1 MCIRDRLASDKRF
14 LIGLILIGCLSSQGY
29 SQAIGSSDEGE
40 VILPYSQEYLDQ
52 YNADLDKKA
61 AKYNATFRSKSKA
74 QAFDNG
80 QKGNVVGACNLIT
93 CGSFEKDDV
102 DGGTFRTAIGGTN
115 GQYQADAKYTC
126 WNDDGTVD
134 WSEGQYISYSTTN
147 SNSVYPGI
155 IEPSTF
161 DGGGFAIFSYQNEA
175 IRQTLTVIPNT
186 VYTVCFEIA
195 VIPRYATVNSS
206 NQGGG
211 ILEYAPNLQFGVR
224 NGAVQITDPLT
235 YTHNDLIQHPQ
246 SDFPTRLSFSTSG
259 NNGDQNPGG
268 WTEINPYWEN
278 RCITFKA
285 GPSATSVEVFYKT
298 GNPGRS
304 VVLVDG
310 LRLSVEGY
318 ANSPTVNP
326 TSKEY
331 CQPTQ
336 VALNTFVTSTT
347 PPGAILKWT
356 TNPDLTVTGD
366 HLPNNPTVTTPGVW
380 YAFYYNPALGC
391 TSPSR
396 KLTLTNTDLDSSYTK
411 QNVTCFGGNDGS
423 INLTVT
429 GGSNSY
435 TYSWTT
441 SNGSGLN
448 PTSQDQS
455 GLTAG
460 TYNVTVSDGT
470 CATQETI
477 VITQPNQINV
487 DAGNYAPLCDNV
499 SPITLT
505 GTPTNSNGSWS
516 GTGVTDNGNGTASFN
531 PLGLTGSI
539 TVTYSYTDG
548 NSCSNSDTADI
559 MVNTAPTVEAG
570 DYGPLCDNVSPITL
584 TGTPTNSNGT
594 WSGTGVTDNGNGTAS
609 FNPAGLSGSIT
620 VTYSYTDGNSCSNSD
635 TANIL
640 VNTAPTVDAGNYG
653 PLCDNVSPITLTGT
667 PTNSNGTWSGTGV
680 TDNGNGTASFNPA
693 GLSGSITVSYS
704 YTDGNSCSNSD
715 TANILVNTA
724 PTVDAGNYGPLCD
737 NVSPITLTG
746 TPTNSNG
753 TWSGTGVTD
762 NGNGTASFN
771 PLGLTGSI
779 TVTYSYTDGN
789 SCSNSDTANIMV
801 NTAPSAPVSGG
812 NQTEC
817 ALDPIQ
823 TLTATA
829 TVPGG
834 QSIVW
839 YDFAVG
845 GSVVTPTWNSIG
857 SKTYYAEAVNNTT
870 SCKSSTRTP
879 VTLTLNNC
887 GIILEKIASPNNPQG
902 CTPIAPGE
910 PISYTF
916 KVSVPVGASPVYNVQ
931 LSDPLLEAPNPVVP
945 IVYVSGDDG
954 DGILEGGEE
963 WIYTASYTVTQQ
975 NITNGQVQNTATVN
989 GLVQTSG
996 NPYPVSTSSSV
1007 TVNLCQDAEM
1017 SIVKSSTSATGD
1029 CINFEA
1035 GNTIDY
1041 KFVVTNEGDVDITN
1055 VVISDP
1061 LFLAP
1066 NPVVPIVLVSGD
1078 NGDGILNVGEVW
1090 TFNAT
1095 YTITQNDIDTG
1106 SVINT
1111 AEVDGSSVL
1120 GTVDTA
1126 TSNTVTV
1133 LICQSAD
1140 IAIVKESDQVPG
1152 NNGCVELAEGDVITY
1167 TFRVT
1172 NEGNVS
1178 IDNVVVT
1185 DPLVGLSTIT
1195 GPTGD
1200 TGSDGILGL
1209 NEIWEYTATYTV
1221 TQDDVDDGE
1230 VTNQATVN
1238 GLAMNPSNT
1247 PVSDDSHPT
1256 STTADGD
1263 TVVVICQNPAIAIV
1277 KIGVFNDVDGNQ
1289 CADAGIDTIT
1299 YTFTVTNEGNVSLSG
1314 ITVTDPLL
1322 QSPNPVVAI
1331 VYQSGDTDSDG
1342 NLDVTETW
1350 VYTATSYTITQDD
1363 IDTGNVTNQATATGT
1378 APDQTVVEDLS
1389 GTEVDNDDQTVI
1401 ELCQNPDI
1409 AIVKTGVFNDVD
1421 GNQCADA
1428 GIDTITYTFTVTNEG
1443 NVSLSGITVTDPLLQ
1458 APNPI
1463 VDIVFQGGDTDGDN
1477 ELDVT
1482 ETWIYT
1488 ATSYTI
1494 TQDDIDTGSVTNQA
1508 TATGTAP
1515 DQTVVEDL
1523 SGTEVDNDDQT
1534 VIELCQNPDIAIVK
1548 TGVFNDEN
1556 QNDCADVDETISYIF
1571 TVTNEGNVSLSNIV
1585 VDDPLLGG
1593 PIAGPDSGDTDGDN
1607 ELDVTETWI
1616 YTGTY
1621 AITQDDIDAGEVI
1634 NQATATGTA
1643 PDQTVVEDLS
1653 GSTTTT
1659 DDTTVIELCQNPA
1672 IAIVKTGIFN
1682 DENQNDCAD
1691 VDETITYTFTV
1702 TNEGNVS
1709 LSNVVITDPLIATIS
1724 GPTGDVDGDGE
1735 LDVTE
1740 IWVYTGIYTI
1750 NQDDIDLGLVKNQAT
1765 AEGTAPDTT
1774 VVSDL
1779 SDESSVLEDDPT
1791 IVDLCQD
1798 PVIAIVKTGIFN
1810 DENQNDCAD
1819 VDETISYTFTVTNEG
1834 NVSLSFVEVTDPLI
1848 TTITGPTGDTDGDGE
1863 LDVTETWIYTG
1874 TYAITQDD
1882 IDAGEVV
1889 NQASAKANDPMGNV
1903 VSDLSDE
1910 SSVLE
1915 DDPTIVGLCQ
1925 DPAIAIVKTGI
1936 FNDENQ
1942 NDCADVDETISY
1954 TFTVTNEGNV
1964 SLSTVVVT
1972 DPLIATIT
1980 GPTGDTDGDGELD
1993 VTETWIYT
2001 GTYAITQVDID
2012 AGEVINQA
2020 TAEGTAPDATIV
2032 SDLSD
2037 ESSVLEDDPTV
2048 IELCQNPV
2056 IALIKTGVINDTNG
2070 NGCADVGET
2079 IEYSFTVFNV
2089 GNVTLTNITV
2099 ADPLVTVAGGPITL
2113 EPGATDGTSFTAIY
2127 TITQT
2132 DIDAGF
2138 VENQATATGTDPS
2151 GNSVSDLSDDN
2162 SEFEDD
2168 PTLTELCQN
2177 PAIALIKVGVPNDEN
2192 GNGCADLGETI
2203 LYTFSVKNTGNVALT
2218 NVIVTDPLVSV
2229 VGGPINLAAGEEDT
2243 MTFTAVYTITQSDV
2257 DTGFIENQATAEGIS
2272 PNGDSVSDQSDNNSY
2287 LENDPTVTDLC
2298 QNPSISL
2305 EKTGVFN
2312 DENGNGSA
2320 DVGETIS
2327 YAFTVTNTGNVT
2339 LYNIMIT
2346 DPLPGVEISGGPI
2359 AQLEPGEVDST
2370 TFTAIYII
2378 NDQDIGNGEVV
2389 NQATVTGEDIEG
2401 TIVEDDSDDPTD
2413 LTNNDNNGDG
2423 DPDDPTV
2430 VTLPFVLDTTFEI
2443 FNGITPNGDGLNDY
2457 FQIVG
2462 IENWPN
2468 NNVKIFNRWGVLVF
2482 ETDGYGGSDGKQ
2494 NVFRGISEGRTTVQK
2509 NEELPTGTYFYI
2521 LTFPADNPGK
2531 ADYTGYLY
2539 INR

>member
-1 MCIRDRLASDKRF
+1 MNPSNTPVSDD
-14 LIGLILIGCLSSQGY
+14 S
-29 SQAIGSSDEGE
+29 
-40 VILPYSQEYLDQ
+40 
-52 YNADLDKKA
+52 
-61 AKYNATFRSKSKA
+61 
-74 QAFDNG
+74 
-80 QKGNVVGACNLIT
+80 
-93 CGSFEKDDV
+93 
-102 DGGTFRTAIGGTN
+102 
-115 GQYQADAKYTC
+115 
-126 WNDDGTVD
+126 
-134 WSEGQYISYSTTN
+134 
-147 SNSVYPGI
+147 
-155 IEPSTF
+155 
-161 DGGGFAIFSYQNEA
+161 
-175 IRQTLTVIPNT
+175 
-186 VYTVCFEIA
+186 
-195 VIPRYATVNSS
+195 
-206 NQGGG
+206 
-211 ILEYAPNLQFGVR
+211 
-224 NGAVQITDPLT
+224 
-235 YTHNDLIQHPQ
+235 HP
-246 SDFPTRLSFSTSG
+246 
-259 NNGDQNPGG
+259 
-268 WTEINPYWEN
+268 
-278 RCITFKA
+278 
-285 GPSATSVEVFYKT
+285 
-298 GNPGRS
+298 
-304 VVLVDG
+304 
-310 LRLSVEGY
+310 
-318 ANSPTVNP
+318 
-326 TSKEY
+326 
-331 CQPTQ
+331 
-336 VALNTFVTSTT
+336 TSTT
-347 PPGAILKWT
+347 A
-356 TNPDLTVTGD
+356 
-366 HLPNNPTVTTPGVW
+366 
-380 YAFYYNPALGC
+380 
-391 TSPSR
+391 
-396 KLTLTNTDLDSSYTK
+396 
-411 QNVTCFGGNDGS
+411 
-423 INLTVT
+423 
-429 GGSNSY
+429 
-435 TYSWTT
+435 
-441 SNGSGLN
+441 
-448 PTSQDQS
+448 
-455 GLTAG
+455 
-460 TYNVTVSDGT
+460 
-470 CATQETI
+470 
-477 VITQPNQINV
+477 
-487 DAGNYAPLCDNV
+487 
-499 SPITLT
+499 
-505 GTPTNSNGSWS
+505 
-516 GTGVTDNGNGTASFN
+516 
-531 PLGLTGSI
+531 
-539 TVTYSYTDG
+539 
-548 NSCSNSDTADI
+548 
-559 MVNTAPTVEAG
+559 
-570 DYGPLCDNVSPITL
+570 
-584 TGTPTNSNGT
+584 
-594 WSGTGVTDNGNGTAS
+594 
-609 FNPAGLSGSIT
+609 
-620 VTYSYTDGNSCSNSD
+620 
-635 TANIL
+635 
-640 VNTAPTVDAGNYG
+640 
-653 PLCDNVSPITLTGT
+653 
-667 PTNSNGTWSGTGV
+667 
-680 TDNGNGTASFNPA
+680 
-693 GLSGSITVSYS
+693 
-704 YTDGNSCSNSD
+704 
-715 TANILVNTA
+715 
-724 PTVDAGNYGPLCD
+724 
-737 NVSPITLTG
+737 
-746 TPTNSNG
+746 
-753 TWSGTGVTD
+753 
-762 NGNGTASFN
+762 
-771 PLGLTGSI
+771 
-779 TVTYSYTDGN
+779 
-789 SCSNSDTANIMV
+789 
-801 NTAPSAPVSGG
+801 
-812 NQTEC
+812 
-817 ALDPIQ
+817 
-823 TLTATA
+823 
-829 TVPGG
+829 
-834 QSIVW
+834 
-839 YDFAVG
+839 
-845 GSVVTPTWNSIG
+845 
-857 SKTYYAEAVNNTT
+857 
-870 SCKSSTRTP
+870 
-879 VTLTLNNC
+879 
-887 GIILEKIASPNNPQG
+887 
-902 CTPIAPGE
+902 
-910 PISYTF
+910 
-916 KVSVPVGASPVYNVQ
+916 
-931 LSDPLLEAPNPVVP
+931 
-945 IVYVSGDDG
+945 DG
-954 DGILEGGEE
+954 D
-963 WIYTASYTVTQQ
+963 TV
-975 NITNGQVQNTATVN
+975 
-989 GLVQTSG
+989 
-996 NPYPVSTSSSV
+996 
-1007 TVNLCQDAEM
+1007 
-1017 SIVKSSTSATGD
+1017 
-1029 CINFEA
+1029 
-1035 GNTIDY
+1035 
-1041 KFVVTNEGDVDITN
+1041 VV
-1055 VVISDP
+1055 
-1061 LFLAP
+1061 
-1066 NPVVPIVLVSGD
+1066 
-1078 NGDGILNVGEVW
+1078 
-1090 TFNAT
+1090 
-1095 YTITQNDIDTG
+1095 
-1106 SVINT
+1106 
-1111 AEVDGSSVL
+1111 
-1120 GTVDTA
+1120 
-1126 TSNTVTV
+1126 
-1133 LICQSAD
+1133 ICQSAD

-1263 TVVVICQNPAIAIV
+1263 TVVVICQNPALAIV

-1363 IDTGNVTNQATATGT
+1363 IDTGSVTNQATATGT

-1724 GPTGDVDGDGE
+1724 GPTGDTDGDGE

-1765 AEGTAPDTT
+1765 ATGTAPDTT

-1798 PVIAIVKTGIFN
+1798 PAIAIVKTGIFN

-1848 TTITGPTGDTDGDGE
+1848 ATITGPTGDTDGDGE

-1882 IDAGEVV
+1882 IDSGEVV

-1915 DDPTIVGLCQ
+1915 DDPTIVDLCQ

-1964 SLSTVVVT
+1964 SLSNVVVT

-2020 TAEGTAPDATIV
+2020 TAEATAPDTTIV

-2079 IEYSFTVFNV
+2079 IEYSFTVFNL

-2099 ADPLVTVAGGPITL
+2099 TDPLVTVAGGPITL